1 MAQREEIRV
10 FLSPPGDCQP
20 ERDAVSRFLD
30 EMNRTIGERDR
41 LFFQLVRWE
50 DLAPGLGSNPQA
62 VIDEQLGA
70 YNVLI
75 GVMWMRFGTP
85 IPGGAGSGT
94 EHEVQQAIQSWSR
107 IGEPRVMFYF
117 KLDPPEDLSAIDTSQ
132 LAKVRDFQGQ
142 LQAQALVQ
150 TFHGTPEF
158 ESKLRVHLHKLMEHL
173 SKPVVRP
180 PGFVQPLE
188 PEPYDGFYNS
198 FREVVAAQRIP
209 ETGAMLHVVFGSIA
223 DIREIPVVIPV
234 GQAFDF
240 MQRGPRSVLASFEGI
255 QVGERAFLTTLK
267 IGGQLTKKHAQGWAT
282 PSTCRCLKIHT
293 TCRVFPLS

>member
-1 MAQREEIRV
+1 
-10 FLSPPGDCQP
+10 
-20 ERDAVSRFLD
+20 
-30 EMNRTIGERDR
+30 
-41 LFFQLVRWE
+41 
-50 DLAPGLGSNPQA
+50 
-62 VIDEQLGA
+62 
-70 YNVLI
+70 
-75 GVMWMRFGTP
+75 
-85 IPGGAGSGT
+85 
-94 EHEVQQAIQSWSR
+94 
-107 IGEPRVMFYF
+107 
-117 KLDPPEDLSAIDTSQ
+117 
-132 LAKVRDFQGQ
+132 
-142 LQAQALVQ
+142 
-150 TFHGTPEF
+150 
-158 ESKLRVHLHKLMEHL
+158 MEHL

-267 IGGQLTKKHAQGWAT
+267 IGGQLTKG
-282 PSTCRCLKIHT
+282 
-293 TCRVFPLS
+293 